1 MAQQLPRL
9 GSYADYLALYA
20 RTQADADAVWHEGVM
35 WSWRELARQ
44 VSAGLG
50 LSRPGLDRQHH
61 ENLLPQLGGVVLRLR
76 RPGGEPCRQEQGDA
90 AHHGASSAASSDS
103 ASVTPGLA
111 RSRANTSPMLPEGAA
126 RT

>member
-1 MAQQLPRL
+1 MAGPSLPTAPEFL
-9 GSYADYLALYA
+9 TWQEVDKLIGY
-20 RTQADADAVWHEGVM
+20 
-35 WSWRELARQ
+35 
-44 VSAGLG
+44 
-50 LSRPGLDRQHH
+50 
-61 ENLLPQLGGVVLRLR
+61 LLPQLRGVVLRLR